1 MKEKNKKKTENIEQE
16 FEEIKALLQRTQAD
30 FTNHRRRVED
40 DKSNFIKMASADVV
54 SQILPV
60 LDNFALASE
69 HVPQGLENDNWVLG
83 IQAIEKQLEQT
94 LFANGLERIISTGRQ
109 FDPNLHEA
117 ISEVS
122 DKKIKDNEIISES
135 MAGYLLNG
143 KLLRPAKVI
152 VNHIIK

>member
-16 FEEIKALLQRTQAD
+16 FEEIRALLQRTQAD

-40 DKSNFIKMASADVV
+40 DKSNFVKMASADVV

-60 LDNFALASE
+60 LDNFALAAE

-94 LFANGLERIISTGRQ
+94 LFANGLERINSTGLQ

-143 KLLRPAKVI
+143 KLLRPTKVI